1 MREITEGFTLEDDP
15 LWYKD
20 AIIYELHVR
29 AFYDSNDDGIGDFA
43 GLTQKLDYLQDL
55 GITAVWLLPFYP
67 SPLRDDGYD
76 IADYT
81 AVHPSYGTVNDFR
94 AFLREAHRRG
104 IRVISELVLNHTS
117 DQHAWFQ
124 RARRARPGSPARKFY
139 VWNDTTEKYK
149 EARIIFKDF
158 ETSNW
163 TWDPFANQYY
173 WHRFYHHQPDLNFES
188 ADVRRSLLA
197 VVNFWLGMGVDGMRL
212 DAVPYLYERDGTN
225 CENLPETHQFLK
237 NLRKKVD
244 ERFRNRMLLAEA
256 NQWPEDAIGYFGS
269 GDECHMAFHF
279 PVMPRMFMAL
289 RMEDRF
295 PIIDILAQTPPI
307 HETCQWAL
315 FLRNHDELT
324 LEMVTDE
331 ERDYMYRAYAHDPQ
345 MRINLGIRRR
355 LASLLGKDWNRIEL
369 MNALLFSL
377 PGTPVLYYGDEIG
390 MGDNIYLGD
399 RNSVRTPMQWS
410 ADRNAGFSKASPHRL
425 YLPIVIDPDSH
436 YEAFNVEAQQN
447 NPHSMLWWMKRLIA
461 MRKRYKAFGRG
472 TLEFLYPENHRVLA
486 FIRRYQDEIILVIA
500 NLSRFVQYAGLDL
513 SAFRGSSPVELFGR
527 AQFPPIGDAPYFLT
541 LGPHAFYWFA
551 LTPVEA
557 VGGAQARQRAASTID
572 RTGAHRAVL
581 QLTVQAPWTNVFA
594 GKARLSLED
603 RVMRYVQT
611 QRWFGRKAREVKG
624 ATFVER
630 VPVSFNSA
638 DACITQ
644 IQIEYT
650 EEDPETYMLP
660 LSFAT
665 GERAEQIRQSS
676 PNAILAD
683 VTVRLKENA
692 VEGILYDGVLDKE
705 FCTSLIDMILRR
717 RHLRGIAGEFVAA
730 PTRLLRNG
738 PTAAIRNLEVASIRA
753 EQSNSSVVFGDQL
766 ILKLFRRAE
775 EGTNPDVEIGC
786 FLTERIGFTHAP
798 PVAGTIEYRT
808 NNGRAAAVGMLQRY
822 IANEGDAWRH
832 TLDQLSQYLD
842 RAVTRPSDE
851 LKDLLCPMPFVERLQ
866 FTLVPPFAIELIGPY
881 QENVKLLGRRTA
893 ELHMALASNTEEPDF
908 VPEPFSLLYQRSLY
922 QSMRNH
928 SGQMFQL
935 LKTSLGTLR
944 GVALD
949 EALRVLDLQGEVLNR
964 FRTVLSRKITAKRT
978 RIHGDFH
985 LGQVLYTGKDY
996 SIIDFEGEPARP
1008 LTERRIKKSP
1018 VRDVA
1023 GMLQSFHYAAYTS
1036 LFGHLGSAN
1045 VRPEDLAGLEPWARL
1060 WNVWVSSTFL
1070 NSYLEHAAPGQ
1081 FLPENREELN
1091 ILLNIYLFEKALYEL
1106 GYELNNRPDWVRIP
1120 LTGILQLLQTAEAV

>member
-1 MREITEGFTLEDDP
+1 MTAGKDP
-15 LWYKD
+15 RRGAGRSLPADENGGNRPARRSTTWSVPAPIPAPSATSPDQPDWYKE
-20 AIIYELHVR
+20 AVIYEVHVR
-29 AFYDSNDDGIGDFA
+29 SFHDSDGDGIGDFE
-43 GLTQKLDYLQDL
+43 GLIEKLDHMASL
-55 GITAVWLLPFYP
+55 GATAVWILPFYP

-76 IADYT
+76 IADYFG
-81 AVHPSYGTVNDFR
+81 VHPSYGRVSDVR
-94 AFLREAHRRG
+94 RLVREAHRRG
-104 IRVISELVLNHTS
+104 LRVIGEMVCNHTS
-117 DQHAWFQ
+117 DQHPWFQ
-124 RARRARPGSPARKFY
+124 RARRSRPGTSTRDFY
-139 VWNDTTEKYK
+139 VWSDNDQRYS

-163 TWDPFANQYY
+163 TCDPAAQAYY
-173 WHRFYHHQPDLNFES
+173 WHRFYSHQPDLNF
-188 ADVRRSLLA
+188 DNPRVREAIFR
-197 VVNFWLGMGVDGMRL
+197 VVDFWLSMGIDGLRL
-212 DAVPYLYERDGTN
+212 DAVPYLYEREGTT
-225 CENLPETHQFLK
+225 CENLAETHDFLK
-237 NLRKKVD
+237 ELRAHIDKL
-244 ERFRNRMLLAEA
+244 FPNRMLLAEA
-256 NQWPEDAIGYFGS
+256 NQWPEEAASYFGCGE

-279 PVMPRMFMAL
+279 PVMPRLFMAL

-295 PIIDILAQTPPI
+295 PIVDILAQTPSLP
-307 HETCQWAL
+307 ESCQWAL

-331 ERDYMYRAYAHDPQ
+331 ERDYMYRAYANDPQ

-513 SAFRGSSPVELFGR
+513 SAFRGTSPVELFGR

-541 LGPHAFYWFA
+541 LGPHSFYWFG
-551 LTPVEA
+551 LSPVGSVYE
-557 VGGAQARQRAASTID
+557 RP
-572 RTGAHRAVL
+572 GAHRAPL
-581 QLTVQAPWTNVFA
+581 QLIVQATWTNVFA

-603 RVMRYVQT
+603 RVMRYVQA

-638 DACITQ
+638 DACITR

-692 VEGILYDGVLDKE
+692 IEGILYDGVLDKE

-717 RHLRGIAGEFVAA
+717 RHLRGTAGEFVAA

-775 EGTNPDVEIGC
+775 EGTNPDVEIGS
-786 FLTERIGFTHAP
+786 FLTERTGFTHAP

-808 NNGRAAAVGMLQRY
+808 NNGRAAAVGILQRY
-822 IANEGDAWRH
+822 VANQGDAWRH
-832 TLDQLSQYLD
+832 ALDQLSQYLD

-851 LKDLLCPMPFVERLQ
+851 LKDLL
-866 FTLVPPFAIELIGPY
+866 
-881 QENVKLLGRRTA
+881 
-893 ELHMALASNTEEPDF
+893 
-908 VPEPFSLLYQRSLY
+908 
-922 QSMRNH
+922 
-928 SGQMFQL
+928 
-935 LKTSLGTLR
+935 
-944 GVALD
+944 
-949 EALRVLDLQGEVLNR
+949 
-964 FRTVLSRKITAKRT
+964 
-978 RIHGDFH
+978 
-985 LGQVLYTGKDY
+985 
-996 SIIDFEGEPARP
+996 RP
-1008 LTERRIKKSP
+1008 
-1018 VRDVA
+1018 
-1023 GMLQSFHYAAYTS
+1023 
-1036 LFGHLGSAN
+1036 
-1045 VRPEDLAGLEPWARL
+1045 
-1060 WNVWVSSTFL
+1060 
-1070 NSYLEHAAPGQ
+1070 
-1081 FLPENREELN
+1081 
-1091 ILLNIYLFEKALYEL
+1091 KAF
-1106 GYELNNRPDWVRIP
+1106 I
-1120 LTGILQLLQTAEAV
+1120 